1 MEILS
6 GQRTGE
12 SWAFQ
17 DRTRAN
23 AFCCSCRAR
32 RAAAGGSFLFL
43 LCDAQVCFAIGRLIL
58 LRPPKSDLASSSEL
72 RSRHALRARTLAT
85 GLLLLPSSS
94 TLSRTWACSA
104 VLCTV
109 WACAEALGS
118 RSESRVDVPGRLL
131 ACDAV

>member
-6 GQRTGE
+6 GQLTGE

-23 AFCCSCRAR
+23 AFCCSCHAR

-58 LRPPKSDLASSSEL
+58 LRAPKSDLASSSEL

-85 GLLLLPSSS
+85 GLLQLPSTVQQQYGF
-94 TLSRTWACSA
+94 TLSRIWACSA

-109 WACAEALGS
+109 WACTEGPGS
-118 RSESRVDVPGRLL
+118 RSES
-131 ACDAV
+131 